1 MSYFEIKNI
10 TVEFGG
16 VKALNNVSFS
26 VKQGEI
32 FTIIGPNGAGK
43 STLFNVI
50 SRIYEPTRIK
60 KSKLV
65 KFFLKYTPGW
75 LFSWFITNKNKKN
88 TENGK
93 IYFNNQDISK
103 KRPHQIA
110 GLGIARTFQNL
121 ELFENAT
128 VLQNLLL
135 GRHIYR
141 KSNLLNELFFTPKV
155 KKAELKNRL
164 KVEEVIDFLDLQHY
178 RDTII
183 SGLPYGVRKN
193 VELARALCT
202 NPKLLLLDEPSSGLT
217 NEETIDL
224 GFWIKDI
231 QSLLNITVVMIEH
244 DMSFVNKVSDRI
256 LALNYGE
263 IIAAGLPEEIKNSD
277 KVKVAYMG
285 E

>member
-1 MSYFEIKNI
+1 MSLFEVKNI
-10 TVEFGG
+10 TVAFGG
-16 VKALNNVSFS
+16 VKALNDVTFG
-26 VKQGEI
+26 VEKGEI

-50 SRIYEPTRIK
+50 SRIYEP
-60 KSKLV
+60 SK
-65 KFFLKYTPGW
+65 G
-75 LFSWFITNKNKKN
+75 
-88 TENGK
+88 E
-93 IYFNNQDISK
+93 IYFENQNISK
-103 KRPHQIA
+103 TKPHNISK
-110 GLGIARTFQNL
+110 LGIARTFQNL

-135 GRHIYR
+135 GRHIYKR
-141 KSNLLNELFFTPKV
+141 TNILSEVFFTPSARKQ
-155 KKAELKNRL
+155 EHEYRL

-178 RDTII
+178 RDTLIN
-183 SGLPYGVRKN
+183 GLPYGVRKN

-202 NPKLLLLDEPSSGLT
+202 DPKLLLLDEPSSGLT

-231 QSLLNITVVMIEH
+231 QSLLGITIIMIEH

-256 LALNYGE
+256 LALNYGK
-263 IIAAGLPEEIKNSD
+263 ILASGLPEEIKNNAD
-277 KVKVAYMG
+277 VKQAYMG

>member
-1 MSYFEIKNI
+1 MSLFEVKNI
-10 TVEFGG
+10 TVAFGG
-16 VKALNNVSFS
+16 VKALNDVSFG
-26 VKQGEI
+26 VDKGEI

-50 SRIYEPTRIK
+50 SRIYEP
-60 KSKLV
+60 SK
-65 KFFLKYTPGW
+65 G
-75 LFSWFITNKNKKN
+75 
-88 TENGK
+88 E
-93 IYFNNQDISK
+93 IYFENQNISK
-103 KRPHQIA
+103 TKPHNISK
-110 GLGIARTFQNL
+110 LGIARTFQNL

-135 GRHIYR
+135 GRHIY
-141 KSNLLNELFFTPKV
+141 KKTNILSEVFFTPS
-155 KKAELKNRL
+155 ARRQEHEYRL

-178 RDTII
+178 RDTLIN
-183 SGLPYGVRKN
+183 GLPYGVRKN

-202 NPKLLLLDEPSSGLT
+202 DPKLLLLDEPSSGLT

-231 QSLLNITVVMIEH
+231 QSLLGITIIMIEH

-256 LALNYGE
+256 LALNYGK
-263 IIAAGLPEEIKNSD
+263 ILASGLPEEIKSNAD
-277 KVKVAYMG
+277 VKQAYMG

>member
-1 MSYFEIKNI
+1 MSYFDIKDI
-10 TVEFGG
+10 TVSFGG
-16 VKALNNVSFS
+16 VKALSNVSFS
-26 VKQGEI
+26 VNQGEI

-43 STLFNVI
+43 STLFNVF
-50 SRIYEPTRIK
+50 SRIYEPSSGEIYFDNQNI
-60 KSKLV
+60 S
-65 KFFLKYTPGW
+65 
-75 LFSWFITNKNKKN
+75 NKKA
-88 TENGK
+88 
-93 IYFNNQDISK
+93 
-103 KRPHQIA
+103 HQIA

-141 KSNLLNELFFTPKV
+141 KSNILSELFFTPKV
-155 KKAELKNRL
+155 KKAELEHRL
-164 KVEEVIDFLDLQHY
+164 KVEEIIDFLDLQHY

-263 IIAAGLPEEIKNSD
+263 IIATGLPDEIKANE
-277 KVKVAYMG
+277 KVRTAYMG

>member
-1 MSYFEIKNI
+1 MSLFEVKNI
-10 TVEFGG
+10 TVAFGG
-16 VKALNNVSFS
+16 VKALNDVSFG
-26 VKQGEI
+26 VDKGEI

-50 SRIYEPTRIK
+50 SRIYEP
-60 KSKLV
+60 SK
-65 KFFLKYTPGW
+65 G
-75 LFSWFITNKNKKN
+75 
-88 TENGK
+88 E
-93 IYFNNQDISK
+93 IYFENQNISK
-103 KRPHQIA
+103 TKPHNISK
-110 GLGIARTFQNL
+110 LGIARTFQNL

-135 GRHIYR
+135 GRHIYKR
-141 KSNLLNELFFTPKV
+141 TNILSEVFFTPSARKQ
-155 KKAELKNRL
+155 EHEYRL

-178 RDTII
+178 RDTLIN
-183 SGLPYGVRKN
+183 GLPYGVRKN

-202 NPKLLLLDEPSSGLT
+202 DPKLLLLDEPSSGLT

-231 QSLLNITVVMIEH
+231 QSLLGITIIMIEH

-256 LALNYGE
+256 LALNYGK
-263 IIAAGLPEEIKNSD
+263 ILASGFPEEIKNNVD
-277 KVKVAYMG
+277 VKQAYMG

>member
-1 MSYFEIKNI
+1 MSYFDIKDI
-10 TVEFGG
+10 TVAFGG

-26 VKQGEI
+26 VNQGEI

-50 SRIYEPTRIK
+50 SRIYEP
-60 KSKLV
+60 
-65 KFFLKYTPGW
+65 
-75 LFSWFITNKNKKN
+75 N
-88 TENGK
+88 NGE
-93 IYFNNQDISK
+93 IYFNNQNISK
-103 KRPHQIA
+103 KKPHQIA

-155 KKAELKNRL
+155 KKTELEHRL

-231 QSLLNITVVMIEH
+231 QSILNITVVMIEH

-263 IIAAGLPEEIKNSD
+263 IIATGLPEEIKANE
-277 KVKVAYMG
+277 KVRSAYMG

>member
-1 MSYFEIKNI
+1 MSLFEVKNI
-10 TVEFGG
+10 TVAFGG
-16 VKALNNVSFS
+16 VKALNDVSFG
-26 VKQGEI
+26 VDKGEI

-50 SRIYEPTRIK
+50 SRIYEP
-60 KSKLV
+60 SKGEMY
-65 KFFLKYTPGW
+65 F
-75 LFSWFITNKNKKN
+75 
-88 TENGK
+88 ENQ
-93 IYFNNQDISK
+93 NISK
-103 KRPHQIA
+103 TKPHNISK
-110 GLGIARTFQNL
+110 LGIARTFQNL

-135 GRHIYR
+135 GRHIY
-141 KSNLLNELFFTPKV
+141 KKTNILSEVFFTPSARKQ
-155 KKAELKNRL
+155 EHEYRL

-178 RDTII
+178 RDTLIN
-183 SGLPYGVRKN
+183 GLPYGVRKN

-202 NPKLLLLDEPSSGLT
+202 DPKLLLLDEPSSGLT

-231 QSLLNITVVMIEH
+231 QSLLGITIIMIEH

-256 LALNYGE
+256 LALNYGK
-263 IIAAGLPEEIKNSD
+263 ILASGLPEEIKNNTD
-277 KVKVAYMG
+277 VKQAYMG

>member
-1 MSYFEIKNI
+1 MSLFEVKNI
-10 TVEFGG
+10 TVAFGG
-16 VKALNNVSFS
+16 VKALNDVSFG
-26 VKQGEI
+26 VDKGEI

-50 SRIYEPTRIK
+50 SRIYEP
-60 KSKLV
+60 SK
-65 KFFLKYTPGW
+65 G
-75 LFSWFITNKNKKN
+75 
-88 TENGK
+88 E
-93 IYFNNQDISK
+93 IYFENQNISK
-103 KRPHQIA
+103 TKPHNISK
-110 GLGIARTFQNL
+110 LGIARTFQNL

-135 GRHIYR
+135 GRHIY
-141 KSNLLNELFFTPKV
+141 KKTNILSEVFFTPSARKQ
-155 KKAELKNRL
+155 EHEYRL

-178 RDTII
+178 RDTLIN
-183 SGLPYGVRKN
+183 GLPYGVRKN

-202 NPKLLLLDEPSSGLT
+202 DPKLLLLDEPSSGLT

-231 QSLLNITVVMIEH
+231 QSLLGITIIMIEH

-256 LALNYGE
+256 LALNYGK
-263 IIAAGLPEEIKNSD
+263 ILASGLPEEIKNNVE
-277 KVKVAYMG
+277 VKQAYMG

>member
-1 MSYFEIKNI
+1 MSLFK
-10 TVEFGG
+10 VENVSISFGG
-16 VKALNNVSFS
+16 VKALNNVSFE
-26 VKQGEI
+26 VNEGEI

-50 SRIYEPTRIK
+50 SRIYQPNE
-60 KSKLV
+60 
-65 KFFLKYTPGW
+65 
-75 LFSWFITNKNKKN
+75 
-88 TENGK
+88 GK
-93 IYFNNQDISK
+93 IYFENNDISK
-103 KRPHQIA
+103 VAPHKISS
-110 GLGIARTFQNL
+110 LGIARTFQNL

-135 GRHIYR
+135 GRHIF
-141 KSNLLNELFFTPKV
+141 KKTNFLNEMFHTPKV
-155 KKAELKNRL
+155 RKGEMDHRL

-178 RDTII
+178 RDTLIN
-183 SGLPYGVRKN
+183 GLPYGVRKN

-202 NPKLLLLDEPSSGLT
+202 SPKILLLDEPSSGLT
-217 NEETIDL
+217 NEETNDL

-231 QSLLNITVVMIEH
+231 QSILKITIIMIEH

-263 IIAAGLPEEIKNSD
+263 ILASGLPSEIKED
-277 KVKVAYMG
+277 AGVKAAYMG

>member
-1 MSYFEIKNI
+1 MSIFEARNI
-10 TVEFGG
+10 TVAFGG
-16 VKALNNVSFS
+16 VKALTDVSFS
-26 VKQGEI
+26 VDQGEI

-50 SRIYEPTRIK
+50 SRIYQP
-60 KSKLV
+60 
-65 KFFLKYTPGW
+65 
-75 LFSWFITNKNKKN
+75 NK
-88 TENGK
+88 GQ
-93 IYFNNQDISK
+93 IFFNNQNISK
-103 KRPHQIA
+103 TKAHQIA
-110 GLGIARTFQNL
+110 NLGIARTFQNL
-121 ELFENAT
+121 ELFENST

-141 KSNLLNELFFTPKV
+141 KSNILTEVFFTPKV
-155 KKAELKNRL
+155 KRAELEHRL

-178 RDTII
+178 RDSLIN
-183 SGLPYGVRKN
+183 GLPYGVRKN

-202 NPKLLLLDEPSSGLT
+202 SPKLLLLDEPSSGLT

-231 QSLLNITVVMIEH
+231 QSLLNITIIMIEH
-244 DMSFVNKVSDRI
+244 DMSFVNKVSDRL

-263 IIAAGLPEEIKNSD
+263 ILAMGLPDEIKENEN
-277 KVKVAYMG
+277 VKKAYMG

>member
-1 MSYFEIKNI
+1 MTLFQAKNI
-10 TVEFGG
+10 TMTFGG
-16 VKALNNVSFS
+16 VKALSNISFNVN
-26 VKQGEI
+26 KGEI

-50 SRIYEPTRIK
+50 SRIYQPNEG
-60 KSKLV
+60 SV
-65 KFFLKYTPGW
+65 
-75 LFSWFITNKNKKN
+75 
-88 TENGK
+88 
-93 IYFNNQDISK
+93 YFNNENIINLK
-103 KRPHQIA
+103 PHKIIQK
-110 GLGIARTFQNL
+110 GIARTFQNL

-135 GRHIYR
+135 GRHIYK
-141 KSNLLNELFFTPKV
+141 KSNLLTEMFFTPAV
-155 KKAELKNRL
+155 KKSEKEQRI
-164 KVEEVIDFLDLQHY
+164 KTEEVIDFLNLQHY
-178 RDTII
+178 RDTYIH
-183 SGLPYGVRKN
+183 SLPYGVRKN

-231 QSLLNITVVMIEH
+231 KNLLKISIIMIEH

-256 LALNYGE
+256 LALNYGQV
-263 IIAAGLPEEIKNSD
+263 IAEGLPKEIRENEE
-277 KVKVAYMG
+277 VKKAYLG

>member
-1 MSYFEIKNI
+1 MSLFEVKNI
-10 TVEFGG
+10 TVAFGG
-16 VKALNNVSFS
+16 VKALNDVSFG
-26 VKQGEI
+26 VDKGEI

-50 SRIYEPTRIK
+50 SRVYEP
-60 KSKLV
+60 SK
-65 KFFLKYTPGW
+65 G
-75 LFSWFITNKNKKN
+75 
-88 TENGK
+88 E
-93 IYFNNQDISK
+93 IYFENQNISK
-103 KRPHQIA
+103 TKPHNISK
-110 GLGIARTFQNL
+110 LGIARTFQNL

-135 GRHIYR
+135 GRHIYKR
-141 KSNLLNELFFTPKV
+141 TNILSEVFFTPSARKQ
-155 KKAELKNRL
+155 EHEYRL

-178 RDTII
+178 RDTLIN
-183 SGLPYGVRKN
+183 GLPYGVRKN

-202 NPKLLLLDEPSSGLT
+202 DPKLLLLDEPSSGLT

-231 QSLLNITVVMIEH
+231 QSLLGITIIMIEH

-256 LALNYGE
+256 LALNYGK
-263 IIAAGLPEEIKNSD
+263 ILASGLPEEIKNNAD
-277 KVKVAYMG
+277 VKQAYMG

>member
-1 MSYFEIKNI
+1 MSLFEVKNI
-10 TVEFGG
+10 TVAFGG
-16 VKALNNVSFS
+16 VKALNDVSFG
-26 VKQGEI
+26 VDKGEI

-50 SRIYEPTRIK
+50 SRIYEP
-60 KSKLV
+60 SK
-65 KFFLKYTPGW
+65 G
-75 LFSWFITNKNKKN
+75 
-88 TENGK
+88 E
-93 IYFNNQDISK
+93 IYFENQNISK
-103 KRPHQIA
+103 TKPHNISK
-110 GLGIARTFQNL
+110 LGIARTFQNL

-135 GRHIYR
+135 GRHIYKR
-141 KSNLLNELFFTPKV
+141 TNILSEVFFTPSARKQ
-155 KKAELKNRL
+155 EHEYRL

-178 RDTII
+178 RDTLIN
-183 SGLPYGVRKN
+183 GLPYGVRKN

-202 NPKLLLLDEPSSGLT
+202 DPKLLLLDEPSSGLT

-231 QSLLNITVVMIEH
+231 RSLLGITIIMIEH

-256 LALNYGE
+256 LALNYGK
-263 IIAAGLPEEIKNSD
+263 ILASGLPEEIKNNAD
-277 KVKVAYMG
+277 VKQAYMG

>member
-1 MSYFEIKNI
+1 MSLFEVKNI
-10 TVEFGG
+10 TVAFGG
-16 VKALNNVSFS
+16 VKALNNVSFG
-26 VKQGEI
+26 VDKGEI

-50 SRIYEPTRIK
+50 SRIYEP
-60 KSKLV
+60 SK
-65 KFFLKYTPGW
+65 G
-75 LFSWFITNKNKKN
+75 
-88 TENGK
+88 E
-93 IYFNNQDISK
+93 IYFENQNISK
-103 KRPHQIA
+103 TKPHNISK
-110 GLGIARTFQNL
+110 LGIARTFQNL

-135 GRHIYR
+135 GRHIYKR
-141 KSNLLNELFFTPKV
+141 TNILSEVFFTPSARKQ
-155 KKAELKNRL
+155 EHEYRL

-178 RDTII
+178 RDTLIN
-183 SGLPYGVRKN
+183 GLPYGVRKN

-202 NPKLLLLDEPSSGLT
+202 DPKLLLLDEPSSGLT

-231 QSLLNITVVMIEH
+231 QSLLGITIIMIEH

-256 LALNYGE
+256 LALNYGK
-263 IIAAGLPEEIKNSD
+263 ILASGLPEEIKNNVD
-277 KVKVAYMG
+277 VKQAYMG

>member
-1 MSYFEIKNI
+1 MTLFQAKNI
-10 TVEFGG
+10 TMTFGG
-16 VKALNNVSFS
+16 VKALSNISFNVN
-26 VKQGEI
+26 KGEI

-50 SRIYEPTRIK
+50 SRIYHPNEG
-60 KSKLV
+60 SV
-65 KFFLKYTPGW
+65 
-75 LFSWFITNKNKKN
+75 
-88 TENGK
+88 
-93 IYFNNQDISK
+93 YFNNENIINLK
-103 KRPHQIA
+103 PHKIIQK
-110 GLGIARTFQNL
+110 GIARTFQNL

-135 GRHIYR
+135 GRHIY
-141 KSNLLNELFFTPKV
+141 KKTNLLTEMFFTPAV
-155 KKAELKNRL
+155 KKSEKEQRI
-164 KVEEVIDFLDLQHY
+164 KTEEVIDFLNLQHY
-178 RDTII
+178 RDTYIH
-183 SGLPYGVRKN
+183 SLPYGVRKN

-231 QSLLNITVVMIEH
+231 KNLLKISIIMIEH

-256 LALNYGE
+256 LALNYGQV
-263 IIAAGLPEEIKNSD
+263 IAEGLPKEIRENEE
-277 KVKVAYMG
+277 VKKAYLG

>member
-1 MSYFEIKNI
+1 MSLFEVKNI
-10 TVEFGG
+10 TVAFGG
-16 VKALNNVSFS
+16 VKALNDVSFG
-26 VKQGEI
+26 VDKGEI

-50 SRIYEPTRIK
+50 SRIYEP
-60 KSKLV
+60 SK
-65 KFFLKYTPGW
+65 G
-75 LFSWFITNKNKKN
+75 
-88 TENGK
+88 E
-93 IYFNNQDISK
+93 IYFENQNISK
-103 KRPHQIA
+103 TKPHNISK
-110 GLGIARTFQNL
+110 LGIARTFQNL

-135 GRHIYR
+135 GRHIY
-141 KSNLLNELFFTPKV
+141 KKTNILSEVFFTPSARKQ
-155 KKAELKNRL
+155 EHEYRL

-178 RDTII
+178 RDTLIN
-183 SGLPYGVRKN
+183 GLPYGVRKN

-202 NPKLLLLDEPSSGLT
+202 DPKLLLLDEPSSGVT

-231 QSLLNITVVMIEH
+231 QSLLGITIIMIEH

-256 LALNYGE
+256 LALNYGK
-263 IIAAGLPEEIKNSD
+263 ILASGLPEEIKNNED
-277 KVKVAYMG
+277 VKQAYMG

>member
-1 MSYFEIKNI
+1 MSLFEVKNI
-10 TVEFGG
+10 TVAFGG
-16 VKALNNVSFS
+16 VKALNDVSFG
-26 VKQGEI
+26 VDKGEI

-50 SRIYEPTRIK
+50 SRIYVP
-60 KSKLV
+60 SK
-65 KFFLKYTPGW
+65 G
-75 LFSWFITNKNKKN
+75 
-88 TENGK
+88 E
-93 IYFNNQDISK
+93 IYFENQNISK
-103 KRPHQIA
+103 TKPHNISK
-110 GLGIARTFQNL
+110 LGIARTFQNL

-135 GRHIYR
+135 GRHIYKR
-141 KSNLLNELFFTPKV
+141 TNILSEVFFTPSARKQ
-155 KKAELKNRL
+155 EHEYRL

-178 RDTII
+178 RDTLIN
-183 SGLPYGVRKN
+183 GLPYGVRKN

-202 NPKLLLLDEPSSGLT
+202 DPKLLLLDEPSSGLT

-231 QSLLNITVVMIEH
+231 QSLLGITIIMIEH

-256 LALNYGE
+256 LALNYGK
-263 IIAAGLPEEIKNSD
+263 ILASGLPDEIKNNAD
-277 KVKVAYMG
+277 VKQAYMG

>member
-1 MSYFEIKNI
+1 MSLFEVKNI
-10 TVEFGG
+10 TVAFGG
-16 VKALNNVSFS
+16 VKALNDVSFG
-26 VKQGEI
+26 VDKGEI

-50 SRIYEPTRIK
+50 SRIYEP
-60 KSKLV
+60 SK
-65 KFFLKYTPGW
+65 G
-75 LFSWFITNKNKKN
+75 
-88 TENGK
+88 E
-93 IYFNNQDISK
+93 IYFENQNISK
-103 KRPHQIA
+103 TRPHNISK
-110 GLGIARTFQNL
+110 LGIARTFQNL

-135 GRHIYR
+135 GRHIYKR
-141 KSNLLNELFFTPKV
+141 TNILSEVFFTPSARKQ
-155 KKAELKNRL
+155 EHEYRL

-178 RDTII
+178 RDTLIN
-183 SGLPYGVRKN
+183 GLPYGVRKN

-202 NPKLLLLDEPSSGLT
+202 DPKLLLLDEPSSGLT

-231 QSLLNITVVMIEH
+231 QSLLGITIIMIEH

-256 LALNYGE
+256 LALNYGK
-263 IIAAGLPEEIKNSD
+263 ILASGLPEEIKNNAD
-277 KVKVAYMG
+277 VKQAYMG

>member
-1 MSYFEIKNI
+1 MSYFEIKDI
-10 TVEFGG
+10 TVAFGG

-26 VKQGEI
+26 VNQGEI

-50 SRIYEPTRIK
+50 SRIYEP
-60 KSKLV
+60 
-65 KFFLKYTPGW
+65 
-75 LFSWFITNKNKKN
+75 N
-88 TENGK
+88 NGE
-93 IYFNNQDISK
+93 IHFNNQNISK
-103 KRPHQIA
+103 IKPHHIA
-110 GLGIARTFQNL
+110 RLGIARTFQNL

-135 GRHIYR
+135 GRHIYK

-155 KKAELKNRL
+155 KKTELEHRL

-263 IIAAGLPEEIKNSD
+263 IIAAGLPEEIKNNE

>member
-1 MSYFEIKNI
+1 MSLFEVKNI
-10 TVEFGG
+10 TVAFGG
-16 VKALNNVSFS
+16 VKALNDVSFG
-26 VKQGEI
+26 VDKGEI

-50 SRIYEPTRIK
+50 SRIYEP
-60 KSKLV
+60 SK
-65 KFFLKYTPGW
+65 G
-75 LFSWFITNKNKKN
+75 
-88 TENGK
+88 E
-93 IYFNNQDISK
+93 IYFENQNISK
-103 KRPHQIA
+103 TKPHNISK
-110 GLGIARTFQNL
+110 LGIARTFQNL

-135 GRHIYR
+135 GRHIY
-141 KSNLLNELFFTPKV
+141 KKTNILSEVFFTPSARKQ
-155 KKAELKNRL
+155 EHEYRL

-178 RDTII
+178 RDTLIN
-183 SGLPYGVRKN
+183 GLPYGVRKN

-202 NPKLLLLDEPSSGLT
+202 DPKLLLLDEPSSGLT

-231 QSLLNITVVMIEH
+231 QSLLGITIIMIEH

-256 LALNYGE
+256 LALNYGK
-263 IIAAGLPEEIKNSD
+263 ILASGLPEEIKNNSD
-277 KVKVAYMG
+277 VKQAYMG

>member
-1 MSYFEIKNI
+1 MSYFDIKDI
-10 TVEFGG
+10 TVTFGG
-16 VKALNNVSFS
+16 VKALSNVSFS
-26 VKQGEI
+26 VNQGEI

-50 SRIYEPTRIK
+50 SRIYEPNSGEIH
-60 KSKLV
+60 
-65 KFFLKYTPGW
+65 FD
-75 LFSWFITNKNKKN
+75 
-88 TENGK
+88 
-93 IYFNNQDISK
+93 NQNISK
-103 KRPHQIA
+103 KKAHQIA

-155 KKAELKNRL
+155 KKTELEHRL

-231 QSLLNITVVMIEH
+231 QSILNITVVMIEH

-263 IIAAGLPEEIKNSD
+263 IIATGLPEEIKTNE
-277 KVKVAYMG
+277 KVRTAYMG